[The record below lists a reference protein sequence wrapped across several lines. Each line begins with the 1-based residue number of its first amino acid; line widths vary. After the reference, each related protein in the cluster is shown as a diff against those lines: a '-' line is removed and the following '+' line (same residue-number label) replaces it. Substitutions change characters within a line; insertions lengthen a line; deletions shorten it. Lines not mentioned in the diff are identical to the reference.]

1 MRYPLKWC
9 APILKNGAQMR
20 IGVKQSVRNGR
31 LFPLITSKAKLS
43 NINQAKA
50 FARYLN
56 EIGSF
61 YTDKAVDFTMVLE
74 FTAAELEKIGPM
86 EHKRLLQEHY
96 DMGWVYGEPTDEQ
109 RELLRAHRD
118 MIPDGDGTVIVSD
131 DAAKKNYDRLSKAEQ
146 DKDTKPM
153 ILLLKLL
160 RQYDGLRNYRI

>member
-1 MRYPLKWC
+1 
-9 APILKNGAQMR
+9 
-20 IGVKQSVRNGR
+20 
-31 LFPLITSKAKLS
+31 
-43 NINQAKA
+43 
-50 FARYLN
+50 
-56 EIGSF
+56 
-61 YTDKAVDFTMVLE
+61 MVLE

-86 EHKRLLQEHY
+86 EHKRWLQEHY

-131 DAAKKNYDRLSKAEQ
+131 DAAKDNYKRLGKAEQ

-160 RQYDGLRNYRI
+160 RQYDGLRIYRI